1 MKANTKA
8 IKFPLLIYQR
18 YHQVQRGR
26 SVIWLIVGI
35 VLAVVAALFGLLGPN
50 LVSGDVWRLF
60 WAGIVIAVFGLI
72 RFLFTLILSRIPYVQ
87 CTPRNIKI
95 QTPFMPVVFSYK
107 RIENTRPNNIHDVFP
122 PAKQKGERK
131 KMLETLWGETAV
143 VVDLKGYPVSK
154 SLLRTVLGPYLLTPK
169 GTGFVFLVK
178 DWMALSRQLADYQE
192 QWRTR
197 TSVSAAQRIRQ

>member
-1 MKANTKA
+1 MKANRKVT
-8 IKFPLLIYQR
+8 KFPLLIYQR

-26 SVIWLIVGI
+26 SLMWLIAGI
-35 VLAVVAALFGLLGPN
+35 VLAMVSALFGLLGPN
-50 LVSGDVWRLF
+50 LVGGDVWLLF
-60 WAGIVIAVFGLI
+60 WAGMVIAAFGLV
-72 RFLFTLILSRIPYVQ
+72 RFLFTLVLSRIPYVQ
-87 CTPRNIKI
+87 CTPRTVKI

-122 PAKQKGERK
+122 PQKQKGERK

-197 TSVSAAQRIRQ
+197 TSVSAAQRGRQ

>member
-8 IKFPLLIYQR
+8 TKFPLLIYQR

-26 SVIWLIVGI
+26 SVMWLFVGI
-35 VLAVVAALFGLLGPN
+35 VLAVVAALFGFLGPN
-50 LVSGDVWRLF
+50 LVSGDVWPLF
-60 WAGIVIAVFGLI
+60 WAGMVIAVFGLI
-72 RFLFTLILSRIPYVQ
+72 RFLFTLVLSRIPYVQ
-87 CTPRNIKI
+87 CTPRTVKI

-122 PAKQKGERK
+122 PQRQKGERK
-131 KMLETLWGETAV
+131 KMLETLWGETAI

-154 SLLRTVLGPYLLTPK
+154 SLLRTMLGPYLLTPK

-197 TSVSAAQRIRQ
+197 TSATAAQRSRQ

>member
-1 MKANTKA
+1 M
-8 IKFPLLIYQR
+8 
-18 YHQVQRGR
+18 
-26 SVIWLIVGI
+26 WLIVGI
-35 VLAVVAALFGLLGPN
+35 VLAALAGLFGLLGSN

-60 WAGIVIAVFGLI
+60 WAGIVLAVFGLI
-72 RFLFTLILSRIPYVQ
+72 RSLFTLVLSRIPYVQ
-87 CTPRNIKI
+87 CTPRTIKI

-122 PAKQKGERK
+122 PEKQKGERK
-131 KMLETLWGETAV
+131 KMLETLWGETAI

-154 SLLRTVLGPYLLTPK
+154 SLLQTMLGPYLLTPK

-192 QWRTR
+192 QWRAR
-197 TSVSAAQRIRQ
+197 TSTTAAQRGRQ

>member
-1 MKANTKA
+1 MKAKTKA
-8 IKFPLLIYQR
+8 TKFPLLIYQR

-26 SVIWLIVGI
+26 SVMWLFVGI
-35 VLAVVAALFGLLGPN
+35 VLAVVAALFGFLGSN
-50 LVSGDVWRLF
+50 LVGGDVWKLF
-60 WAGIVIAVFGLI
+60 WAGIVLAVFGLI
-72 RFLFTLILSRIPYVQ
+72 RFLFTWVLSRIPYVQ
-87 CTPRNIKI
+87 CTPRTVKI

-122 PAKQKGERK
+122 PQKQKGERK
-131 KMLETLWGETAV
+131 KMLETLWGETAI
-143 VVDLKGYPVSK
+143 VVDLKGYPMSK

-178 DWMALSRQLADYQE
+178 DWMTLSRQLSDYQE

-197 TSVSAAQRIRQ
+197 TSTTAAQRGSQ

>member
-1 MKANTKA
+1 MKAKTKA
-8 IKFPLLIYQR
+8 TRFPLLIYQR

-26 SVIWLIVGI
+26 SVMWLIVGI
-35 VLAVVAALFGLLGPN
+35 VLAVVAALFGLLGPD
-50 LVSGDVWRLF
+50 LVSGDVWLLF
-60 WAGIVIAVFGLI
+60 WAGIVIAIFGLI
-72 RFLFTLILSRIPYVQ
+72 RFLFTLVLSRIPFVQ
-87 CTPRNIKI
+87 CTPRTVKI

-122 PAKQKGERK
+122 PQKQKGERK

-154 SLLRTVLGPYLLTPK
+154 SLLRTMLGPYLLTPK

-192 QWRTR
+192 QWRAR
-197 TSVSAAQRIRQ
+197 TSTTAAQRGRQ

>member
-8 IKFPLLIYQR
+8 TKFPLLIYQR

-26 SVIWLIVGI
+26 SVMWLFVGI
-35 VLAVVAALFGLLGPN
+35 VLAVVAALFGFLGPN
-50 LVSGDVWRLF
+50 LVSGDVWLLF
-60 WAGIVIAVFGLI
+60 WAGMVIAVFGLI
-72 RFLFTLILSRIPYVQ
+72 RFLFTLVLSRIPYVQ
-87 CTPRNIKI
+87 CTPRTVKI

-122 PAKQKGERK
+122 PQKQKGERK
-131 KMLETLWGETAV
+131 KMLETLWGETAI

-154 SLLRTVLGPYLLTPK
+154 SLLRTMLGPYLLTPK

-197 TSVSAAQRIRQ
+197 TSATAAQRSRQ

>member
-8 IKFPLLIYQR
+8 TKFPLLIYRR

-26 SVIWLIVGI
+26 SVMWLIVGI
-35 VLAVVAALFGLLGPN
+35 VLAVLAALFGLLGPN
-50 LVSGDVWRLF
+50 LVSGDVWLLF
-60 WAGIVIAVFGLI
+60 WAGMVIAVFGLI
-72 RFLFTLILSRIPYVQ
+72 RFLFTLVLSRIPYVQ
-87 CTPRNIKI
+87 CTPRTVKI

-122 PAKQKGERK
+122 PQKQKGERK

-154 SLLRTVLGPYLLTPK
+154 SLLRTMLGPYLLTPK

-192 QWRTR
+192 QWRAREST
-197 TSVSAAQRIRQ
+197 TAAQRGRQ

>member
-8 IKFPLLIYQR
+8 TKFPLLIYQR

-26 SVIWLIVGI
+26 SVMWLFVGI
-35 VLAVVAALFGLLGPN
+35 VLAVVAALFGFLGSN
-50 LVSGDVWRLF
+50 LVSSDVWLLF
-60 WAGIVIAVFGLI
+60 WAGMVIAVFGLI
-72 RFLFTLILSRIPYVQ
+72 RFLFTLVLSRIPYVQ
-87 CTPRNIKI
+87 CTPRTVKI

-122 PAKQKGERK
+122 PQKQKGERK

-197 TSVSAAQRIRQ
+197 TSATAAQRSRQ